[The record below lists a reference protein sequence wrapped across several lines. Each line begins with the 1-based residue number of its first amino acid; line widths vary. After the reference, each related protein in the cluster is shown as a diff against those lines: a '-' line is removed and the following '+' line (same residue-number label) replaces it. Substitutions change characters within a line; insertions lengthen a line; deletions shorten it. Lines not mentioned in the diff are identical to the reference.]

1 MHVLPF
7 DMDVPYTKRSKA
19 STSAGRKSTR
29 ATTTARSGNFIKMPG
44 VTEKRMNEL
53 LALLGVTDVE
63 RVSKCLKAAI
73 LKGYVRLEDPRCD
86 PEGKWGLDQPLVDG
100 KCHTCGK
107 KITCH
112 VRDVLYQPDYAGL
125 DYGNGGCSATFRCVR
140 SVEQHC
146 DGIYITQMCSGKPS
160 FDTAGPAP
168 PYKKWSGCD
177 LRWERPRTYRTACM
191 AVNSMECISLSN
203 QRCQPLPACARAVY
217 TCIL

>member
-1 MHVLPF
+1 
-7 DMDVPYTKRSKA
+7 MDVPYSKRSKA
-19 STSAGRKSTR
+19 STSAERKSTR
-29 ATTTARSGNFIKMPG
+29 ATTTARSGNFKTMPG

-73 LKGYVRLEDPRCD
+73 LKGYVRLEDPKCD

-146 DGIYITQMCSGKPS
+146 DGIYITEMCTGKPS
-160 FDTAGPAP
+160 FDSGKSHNHCPQHRKYGYCIGDYRESHCEVCGNHYFAGLTGLPC
-168 PYKKWSGCD
+168 YHCD
-177 LRWERPRTYRTACM
+177 ATSTDGEY
-191 AVNSMECISLSN
+191 I
-203 QRCQPLPACARAVY
+203 
-217 TCIL
+217 